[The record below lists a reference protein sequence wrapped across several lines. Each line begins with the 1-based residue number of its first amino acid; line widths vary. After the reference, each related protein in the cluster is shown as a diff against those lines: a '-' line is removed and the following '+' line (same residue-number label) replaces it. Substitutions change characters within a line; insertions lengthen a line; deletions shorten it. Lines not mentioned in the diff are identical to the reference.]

1 MVNCFILR
9 IGHRPKRDKRVTTH
23 VALVARAFGA
33 SGFILEGHDESI
45 LNTISKVVS
54 KWGGKKFLMESTRNG
69 KAYVKQWR
77 KKKGIVVHLTM
88 YGINISKGINELKTQ
103 RGRVLVVVGAG
114 KVDGWYYKNSDYNIA
129 VGNQPHSEV
138 AALGIFLDRI
148 NSGKE
153 LNKKF
158 DDAEIRIVGQENG
171 KRVVGVR

>member
-1 MVNCFILR
+1 MVNCFVLR
-9 IGHRPKRDKRVTTH
+9 IGHRAKRDKRVTTH

-33 SGFILEGHDESI
+33 SGFILEGNDESI
-45 LNTISKVVS
+45 LKTVGKVVD
-54 KWGGKKFLMESTRNG
+54 KWGGERFLMESTKDG

-77 KKKGIVVHLTM
+77 KKKGTVVHLTM
-88 YGINISKGINELKTQ
+88 YGINISKRLNKLKTQ
-103 RGRVLVVVGAG
+103 KGKVLVVVGAG

-158 DDAEIRIVGQENG
+158 DDARIRIVEQENG
-171 KRVVGVR
+171 KKVVTI